1 MPPWHQVKLT
11 KEDILKV
18 TKGLKSSDSNSQ
30 FDQMFTKDLK
40 LKKHVGKAQKSW
52 SLVSVK
58 GCRGATPEEK
68 LDESK
73 SAFMRLVS
81 GKSSQSRFVFERQS
95 LTLTR
100 IKCFRFQCCFF
111 RICLFKVNNIC
122 ACTLYNTK
130 QKNIQKQTNEK
141 DLTMTSHILPIVC
154 QLFVNGSSI
163 RQWFVNGSSIRQ

>member
-81 GKSSQSRFVFERQS
+81 GKSSQYRFVFERQS

-111 RICLFKVNNIC
+111 FVYVCLRLTTYVHVLFTTQNRKIYRN
-122 ACTLYNTK
+122 
-130 QKNIQKQTNEK
+130 KQTK
-141 DLTMTSHILPIVC
+141 RI
-154 QLFVNGSSI
+154 
-163 RQWFVNGSSIRQ
+163 